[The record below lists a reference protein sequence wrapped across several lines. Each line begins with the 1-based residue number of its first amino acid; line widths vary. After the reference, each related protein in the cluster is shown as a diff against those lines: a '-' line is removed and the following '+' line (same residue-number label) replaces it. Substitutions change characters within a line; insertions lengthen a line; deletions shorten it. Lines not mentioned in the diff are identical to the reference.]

1 MRCVIIVYYVQ
12 RKISGYTRERLS
24 KSIGG
29 RKKNSWIFSISKGSW
44 KSKTWQLI
52 GTDTLA
58 LKSDIL
64 PSGPPFSR
72 IPKSVQN
79 WWGVFICA
87 FAHMPIS
94 AHIPI
99 SAVYIFPL
107 LMPFFYNV
115 FFSHTFTA
123 FTAFTAFFSLCC
135 FFPLF
140 KIVAIVQK
148 HPAKLVDVMLTNDC
162 PYF

>member
-1 MRCVIIVYYVQ
+1 MRCVIIVYYVHW
-12 RKISGYTRERLS
+12 KISGYTRERLS

-29 RKKNSWIFSISKGSW
+29 RKKTRGFFQDQRGPAK
-44 KSKTWQLI
+44 KKTWQLI

-79 WWGVFICA
+79 WWGFFVCICTLANPCSLHFPALNASFKKSFFHTHLPLPFSA
-87 FAHMPIS
+87 FVAK
-94 AHIPI
+94 
-99 SAVYIFPL
+99 
-107 LMPFFYNV
+107 
-115 FFSHTFTA
+115 TGT
-123 FTAFTAFFSLCC
+123 